1 MTWRRI
7 YSLLARADE
16 RARSYDDL
24 RMQELVR
31 MTKLEI
37 MKEERKMNKLNRKVN
52 GQLRN
57 QD

>member
-31 MTKLEI
+31 MTKFEI

-52 GQLRN
+52 G
-57 QD
+57 